1 MATPK
6 IKELIESITSLLPS
20 NTEGIKE
27 DLKDNLKILLNDYL
41 RKINVVTRE
50 EFDTQNAVLKKTRSK
65 LDEIE
70 RRLKGKKLP
79 RFFKHIIYCKFDL
92 FIA

>member
-1 MATPK
+1 MK
-6 IKELIESITSLLPS
+6 
-20 NTEGIKE
+20 
-27 DLKDNLKILLNDYL
+27 DDFKDNLKILLNDYL

-70 RRLKGKKLP
+70 KKIKGK
-79 RFFKHIIYCKFDL
+79 
-92 FIA
+92 

>member
-1 MATPK
+1 MAASK
-6 IKELIESITSLLPS
+6 IKELIESITSLLP
-20 NTEGIKE
+20 NDTEGIK
-27 DLKDNLKILLNDYL
+27 DDFKNNLKILLNDYL

-70 RRLKGKKLP
+70 EKLKSK
-79 RFFKHIIYCKFDL
+79 
-92 FIA
+92 

>member
-6 IKELIESITSLLPS
+6 IKELIESITSLLPN
-20 NTEGIKE
+20 NTEGIK
-27 DLKDNLKILLNDYL
+27 DDFKDNLKILLNDYL
-41 RKINVVTRE
+41 RKFNVVTRE

-70 RRLKGKKLP
+70 RKLKSK
-79 RFFKHIIYCKFDL
+79 
-92 FIA
+92 

>member
-1 MATPK
+1 MPSPK

-20 NTEGIKE
+20 NTEGIK
-27 DLKDNLKILLNDYL
+27 DDFKDNLKILLNDYL

-70 RRLKGKKLP
+70 KKLNG
-79 RFFKHIIYCKFDL
+79 K
-92 FIA
+92 

>member
-1 MATPK
+1 MFGVQIMATPK
-6 IKELIESITSLLPS
+6 IKELIESITSLLPNS
-20 NTEGIKE
+20 TEGIK
-27 DLKDNLKILLNDYL
+27 DDFKDNLKILLNDYL

-70 RRLKGKKLP
+70 KKLKGK
-79 RFFKHIIYCKFDL
+79 
-92 FIA
+92 

>member
-1 MATPK
+1 MAKPT
-6 IKELIESITSLLPS
+6 IKELIESITSLLPN
-20 NTEGIKE
+20 NTGGIK
-27 DLKDNLKILLNDYL
+27 DDFKDNLKILLNDYL

-70 RRLKGKKLP
+70 KKLKGK
-79 RFFKHIIYCKFDL
+79 
-92 FIA
+92 

>member
-1 MATPK
+1 MESNK
-6 IKELIESITSLLPS
+6 IKELIEGITNLLPNS
-20 NTEGIKE
+20 TEKIKE
-27 DLKDNLKILLNDYL
+27 DFKDNLKILLNDYL

-70 RRLKGKKLP
+70 RKLKSK
-79 RFFKHIIYCKFDL
+79 
-92 FIA
+92 

>member
-1 MATPK
+1 MAKPK
-6 IKELIESITSLLPS
+6 IKELIESITSLLPD
-20 NTEGIKE
+20 NTQGIQ
-27 DLKDNLKILLNDYL
+27 DDFKDTLKILLNDYL

-70 RRLKGKKLP
+70 KKLKGK
-79 RFFKHIIYCKFDL
+79 
-92 FIA
+92 

>member
-1 MATPK
+1 MFGVQIMATTK
-6 IKELIESITSLLPS
+6 IKELIESITSLLPN
-20 NTEGIKE
+20 NTEGIK
-27 DLKDNLKILLNDYL
+27 DDFKDNLRILLNDYL

-70 RRLKGKKLP
+70 RELKGK
-79 RFFKHIIYCKFDL
+79 
-92 FIA
+92 

>member
-1 MATPK
+1 MAASK
-6 IKELIESITSLLPS
+6 IKELIESITSLLP
-20 NTEGIKE
+20 NDTEGIKE
-27 DLKDNLKILLNDYL
+27 DFKDNLKILLNDYL

-70 RRLKGKKLP
+70 RKLKGK
-79 RFFKHIIYCKFDL
+79 
-92 FIA
+92 